1 MHHKAFEAILET
13 IWQSGFDPGQPKLH
27 LLQGFDFGRIRSR
40 SVYQLFSLVF
50 LNNPNECQPPGN
62 GSLNLKGGWISDC
75 LRQDRLRA
83 ALSCLASNALLAPSQ
98 RDHPLAALDSMHRE
112 THKSNK
118 VFVPPLDA
126 DQIGPVL
133 S

>member
-1 MHHKAFEAILET
+1 LIQVNQNCIYCKVLISAEYATDSF
-13 IWQSGFDPGQPKLH
+13 
-27 LLQGFDFGRIRSR
+27 
-40 SVYQLFSLVF
+40 YQLFSLAF
-50 LNNPNECQPPGN
+50 LNKPNKSQPPGDGGLYLN
-62 GSLNLKGGWISDC
+62 GGRISDC

-83 ALSCLASNALLAPSQ
+83 ALSCLASNALLAPSH
-98 RDHPLAALDSMHRE
+98 RDHPLAALDNMQQE